1 MYLAHYGLTEKP
13 FSISPDPK
21 FLWLGEKHAEA
32 LAGLEYG
39 IQENKGFLL
48 LTGEIGSG
56 KTVLLNGLIKRI
68 SQDVIVANIQDPR
81 LELIDF
87 YNMLAYKLRLNKRF
101 EKKVYFLIHFEEF
114 LIKAYRR
121 NKKVLLIIDEAQRL
135 NSELM
140 DEIRVLSNLELDN
153 QKLINIFF
161 VGQSELKRMLLEER
175 NRPLKQRITYNYHL
189 NPLIEQETAAY
200 IKHRL
205 EVAGADRQIFTDEAI
220 CEIHRFSQGIPRL
233 INIICDHCLMTGYS
247 TGSARIDENVVK
259 ECAEELQISL
269 EIPNPLSTQTKVI
282 EVDFPTGQQQANS
295 LTRKSESSNKAEN
308 WKIAGIVITIAI
320 IFGVST
326 LFFYMSRI
334 EQSLNELKNK
344 NDISITEDSEINSNK
359 QSKQIED
366 SERSNEDTHT
376 DKHIAEKDQGDEIV
390 AEIKVSEKQPDNQ
403 NQEFVLDSATKKEN
417 KDLPVEDRQEL
428 LLENVNLEN
437 NSEGASKDKLIAE
450 KVQDKKKNA
459 ELIIREGQPDN
470 GKEEYD
476 IIPKGEIKSLS
487 VEDMQKLPLKNE
499 NSDEPTEDS
508 PTSNLAAEKD
518 QSNQLIAE
526 INTSLEKKDNKRME
540 SKTGPDSKSLAPEAY
555 VWKREFSDLKNS
567 DKNDKKQRIFEEVDR
582 STGQSNG
589 RQSLK
594 LLEHKFTIYFKHNS
608 ADLDNEAFENLKEIA
623 RIFSQ
628 NSVSEITIEGY
639 ADSIG
644 DFNYNKT
651 LSQFRSNIVESYLI
665 AQGVAKSKIKATG
678 LGSKNPV
685 GNNRTQKGRNKNRR
699 VEIKV
704 KLKKNDNLEN

>member
-39 IQENKGFLL
+39 IQENKGFFL

-56 KTVLLNGLIKRI
+56 KTVLLNALIKMI

-87 YNMLAYKLRLNKRF
+87 YNMLAYKLRINKRF
-101 EKKVYFLIHFEEF
+101 ERKVDFLIHFEEF
-114 LIKAYRR
+114 LVKAHRH

-161 VGQSELKRMLLEER
+161 IGQSELKRMLLEER

-189 NPLIEQETAAY
+189 NPLFEQETTAY
-200 IKHRL
+200 IEHRL
-205 EVAGADRQIFTDEAI
+205 AVAGADRQIFTDEAI
-220 CEIHRFSQGIPRL
+220 YEIHNFSQGIPRL
-233 INIICDHCLMTGYS
+233 INIICDHSLMTGYS
-247 TGSARIDENVVK
+247 EGSAMIDENVVK

-269 EIPNPLSTQTKVI
+269 DMSNPLSTQAKVI
-282 EVDFPTGQQQANS
+282 EFDFSSGQQQANT
-295 LTRKSESSNKAEN
+295 LTRKSESSNKSAN
-308 WKIAGIVITIAI
+308 WKFAGIGITIAI
-320 IFGVST
+320 ILGVST

-334 EQSLNELKNK
+334 ERYLNELKKENG
-344 NDISITEDSEINSNK
+344 ISITEDSEINSNK
-359 QSKQIED
+359 QSKQIVD
-366 SERSNEDTHT
+366 SERSGEDTHT
-376 DKHIAEKDQGDEIV
+376 EKHIAEKDQSDEII
-390 AEIKVSEKQPDNQ
+390 AEIKISEKQPDNQ
-403 NQEFVLDSATKKEN
+403 NQELVLDTAPKGEIKN
-417 KDLPVEDRQEL
+417 LPVEDGQEL
-428 LLENVNLEN
+428 PLENVNHEDY
-437 NSEGASKDKLIAE
+437 SEGGAKDKLIAE
-450 KVQDKKKNA
+450 KVQDKEKNV
-459 ELIIREGQPDN
+459 ELIIAE
-470 GKEEYD
+470 D
-476 IIPKGEIKSLS
+476 I
-487 VEDMQKLPLKNE
+487 QKLPLEIAGSDVNPE
-499 NSDEPTEDS
+499 EALSDNS
-508 PTSNLAAEKD
+508 AAEKD
-518 QSNQLIAE
+518 QSNQLITE
-526 INTSLEKKDNKRME
+526 INNSVEKKDNKIEE
-540 SKTGPDSKSLAPEAY
+540 SETRPVSKSEVAEAH
-555 VWKREFSDLKNS
+555 VQRKESSNIQNLN
-567 DKNDKKQRIFEEVDR
+567 KNDEKQLIVKKVDR
-582 STGQSNG
+582 SSGEPNG

-594 LLEHKFTIYFKHNS
+594 LEHKFTIFFKHNS

-623 RIFSQ
+623 KIFSQ
-628 NSVSEITIEGY
+628 NSDSEITIEGY

-678 LGSKNPV
+678 LGSKNPI
-685 GNNRTQKGRNKNRR
+685 GNNRTQKGRSKNRR

-704 KLKKNDNLEN
+704 KLKKIVNLEN